1 MFICYSPKT
10 IFFETQPRKQQ
21 LRETEWGLIHSAFNL
36 VCACVCVCVCVCVCS
51 ISTDDFMARFVDREK
66 QGEGQVNQTII
77 CQIIFFFSKKK
88 KYIYIYIYNI
98 RD

>member
-1 MFICYSPKT
+1 M
-10 IFFETQPRKQQ
+10 
-21 LRETEWGLIHSAFNL
+21 
-36 VCACVCVCVCVCVCS
+36 CVCS

-88 KYIYIYIYNI
+88 NIYIYIYITLEI
-98 RD
+98 RAPTKQFFPFLLKSTLASLMFNA